1 MHIRPYHPSDWQR
14 ICAVHDAARRFE
26 LEASGLADA
35 FLTLEET
42 GEAEGLFEA
51 TLLVAEIDGE
61 VTGFAGFTD
70 DEITWLYVDPA
81 RYRQGIGRALLDAVL
96 RASGRPLSLDVLVG
110 NTAALA
116 LYQSA
121 GFKIVETISGKL
133 AGNEQFAAT
142 AHVLH
147 NSNSLLGNSIAGQ
160 D

>member
-1 MHIRPYHPSDWQR
+1 MIIRPYQAADWQG
-14 ICAVHDAARRFE
+14 ICAVHDAARKFE
-26 LEASGLADA
+26 LDSSGLADA
-35 FLTLEET
+35 FLTLEQT

-51 TLLVAEIDGE
+51 TLLVAEIAGE
-61 VTGFAGFTD
+61 VAGFAGFTE
-70 DEITWLYVDPA
+70 DEVTWLYVDPA

-96 RASGRPLSLDVLVG
+96 RESGRALSLDVLVG

-121 GFKIVETISGKL
+121 GFKIVDTISGKL

-147 NSNSLLGNSIAGQ
+147 NSNSLLGKSIAGQ